1 MSVRLAVSTR
11 EFERTLKD
19 YARIKKKSEPETVNK
34 AMRYWLPFAANKVK
48 RLTPGKS
55 KIRADMRSPAKNRTS
70 KQVFKLSRKKRN
82 RWTGTAAA
90 AIVANRLLD
99 KGIDPK
105 KTADFVE
112 RVQKMVDSKLKT
124 VSYLRSGFIPAF
136 KQFSVPMKDDAS
148 KKFKGKSIGIKAVPK
163 PGDRI
168 EAFARNAR
176 EGTAVIAPNAFR
188 DSLPEVRK
196 LFHKWMMEKINR
208 DAAKVGFKK

>member
-34 AMRYWLPFAANKVK
+34 AMRYWVPFAANKVK
-48 RLTPGKS
+48 RLTPGKR
-55 KIRADMRSPAKNRTS
+55 KVRADMRSPSRNRTS
-70 KQVFKLSRKKRN
+70 ELKFKRKKN
-82 RWTGTAAA
+82 QWSGTVAA

-99 KGIDPK
+99 KGIDPR

-112 RVQKMVDSKLKT
+112 RVQKLVDSKLRS

-136 KQFSVPMKDDAS
+136 KEFNVPMKGDAS

-176 EGTAVIAPNAFR
+176 EGTSVIAPNAFR

-196 LFHKWMMEKINR
+196 QFHKWMIEKINR

>member
-11 EFERTLKD
+11 EFEKTLKD

-34 AMRYWLPFAANKVK
+34 AMRYWVPFAANKVK
-48 RLTPGKS
+48 KLTPGKS
-55 KIRADMRSPAKNRTS
+55 KIRADMRSPAKHRKS
-70 KQVFKLSRKKRN
+70 KQVFKQSRKKRN
-82 RWTGTAAA
+82 KWTGTAAA

-105 KTADFVE
+105 KTVNFIE
-112 RVQKMVDSKLKT
+112 MVQKMVDSKLRS

-136 KQFSVPMKDDAS
+136 KEFKVPMRGDVS
-148 KKFKGKSIGIKAVPK
+148 KKFKGRSMGVKAVPK

-168 EAFARNAR
+168 EAFTRNAR

-188 DSLPEVRK
+188 DSLPEVRRQ
-196 LFHKWMMEKINR
+196 FNKWMMEKINR